1 MSGPAARIG
10 PAPDEL
16 IAWLRGMRPATLR
29 EVSLRAMKPTTWGRR
44 AARAQAEQPLT
55 LALLAVLLVTTIW
68 LGQSSD
74 PTHVLRSTSTNIA
87 NLTHSPITA
96 LIESALFLDDGG
108 WLKYALA
115 LFVTL
120 GLIERRRGTLM
131 ALGVFASAHLIVTML
146 TEGGVWIGIRAG
158 LLRHAERFQLDVG
171 VSYGLWSCAF
181 AAIALIPRRWRGAL
195 VALLSPFI
203 LVPLVRD
210 FDMTAIGHVLSALVG
225 LAWWPTLLRGIDRHP
240 RRTVAAANR

>member
-1 MSGPAARIG
+1 MTSSGAAT
-10 PAPDEL
+10 
-16 IAWLRGMRPATLR
+16 LRAMRPATLR
-29 EVSLRAMKPTTWGRR
+29 EIRLATLRAMRPAAWGRR

-68 LGQSSD
+68 LDQSSN

-87 NLTHSPITA
+87 NLTHSPITS
-96 LIESALFLDDGG
+96 LIGSALFLDGGG
-108 WLKYALA
+108 WAKYALA

-120 GLIERRRGTLM
+120 GLIERRRGTVV
-131 ALGVFASAHLIVTML
+131 ALSVFASAHIIVTML

-181 AAIALIPRRWRGAL
+181 AAIALIPRRWRGPL
-195 VALLSPFI
+195 VVLLSPFI
-203 LVPLVRD
+203 LVPLLRD
-210 FDMTAIGHVLSALVG
+210 FDMTTIGHVLSALIG
-225 LAWWPTLLRGIDRHP
+225 LAWWPTLLRGSDRHASSI
-240 RRTVAAANR
+240 AAAAAR